1 MKIIRKFSPNEKD
14 LKESAVQTELM
25 RDFPPISKEDNPE
38 VLAELIAT
46 YAKESGGIILN
57 KDTPDIP
64 DEAPLKVRG
73 KRAKTDDGSVAAGA
87 QTKKHKLDM

>member
-1 MKIIRKFSPNEKD
+1 MS
-14 LKESAVQTELM
+14 
-25 RDFPPISKEDNPE
+25 DFPHITKEDNPE
-38 VLAELIAT
+38 VFAELIAT